1 MPVVG
6 YHPVAFVSFVPA
18 ERAVRGA
25 RARLSRTGIAEEM
38 REAHRRRILGE
49 WLTPFPHGSA
59 EGQRC

>member
-25 RARLSRTGIAEEM
+25 RARLSRTSIAEEM
-38 REAHRRRILGE
+38 GEAHRRRIVGE
-49 WLTPFPHGSA
+49 
-59 EGQRC
+59 